1 MADLT
6 FEWDEAKERANRRKH
21 GIAFVEACSAFS
33 DDRALLIEDL
43 DHSPDEDRFILLG
56 LSFAMRVLVVHHT
69 LRAGGDVL
77 RIISARKATRTE
89 RDQYIR
95 RWRP

>member
-1 MADLT
+1 MAELK
-6 FEWDEAKERANRRKH
+6 FEWDVAKDRANRRKH
-21 GIAFVEACSAFS
+21 GVAFVEACSVFS
-33 DDRALLIEDL
+33 DERALLL
-43 DHSPDEDRFILLG
+43 DDPEHSPSEVRFILLG
-56 LSFAMRVLVVHHT
+56 LSFTMRLLVVHHT

-77 RIISARKATRTE
+77 RIISARKATRNE

>member
-1 MADLT
+1 
-6 FEWDEAKERANRRKH
+6 
-21 GIAFVEACSAFS
+21 
-33 DDRALLIEDL
+33 LLEDP
-43 DHSPDEDRFILLG
+43 DHSPDGDRSILLG

-69 LRAGGDVL
+69 LRAGGDVI
-77 RIISARKATRTE
+77 RIISARKATRAE